1 MRVIGSKVIQM
12 EKENESLK
20 SEVGSMRNEIE
31 EMRGLKKELLGI
43 VNMINEG

>member
-1 MRVIGSKVIQM
+1 M

-20 SEVGSMRNEIE
+20 SEVGNMRNEIE

-43 VNMINEG
+43 INQVSEGKLI